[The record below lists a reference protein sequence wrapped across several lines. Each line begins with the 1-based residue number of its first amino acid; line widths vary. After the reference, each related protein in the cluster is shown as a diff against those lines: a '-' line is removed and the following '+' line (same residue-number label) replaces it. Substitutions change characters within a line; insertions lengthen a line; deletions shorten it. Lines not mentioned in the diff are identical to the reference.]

1 MTTRANVELALGCLF
16 AASIPLSTTHPLG
29 NPRKGAQP
37 GAPVLEGVEVPE
49 RMLTALEAKCGDCHS
64 QNTRY
69 RFYSHLAPIT
79 WMIDHDVR
87 EGRASLDMSRWQVLQ
102 DRRSNQCT
110 HENGVG
116 SPRRTYATTGQ
127 CFTSSPAQL
136 SQEEQKLL
144 NDRVKS
150 ERKRLRQ
157 ARAVSSDQSFVDAM
171 VQKP

>member
-1 MTTRANVELALGCLF
+1 VTTRANVELALGCLF

-49 RMLTALEAKCGDCHS
+49 RMLTAWEAKCGDCHS

-69 RFYSHLAPIT
+69 PFYSHLAPIT

-87 EGRASLDMSRWQVLQ
+87 RAAQVWTCLDGKFYKIE
-102 DRRSNQCT
+102 DRINALMKMASEVHAGQMPPRSNVLLHPQ
-110 HENGVG
+110 
-116 SPRRTYATTGQ
+116 
-127 CFTSSPAQL
+127 AQL

-157 ARAVSSDQSFVDAM
+157 ARAVSSDQSFVDAR